1 MFSLCGLVP
10 NFLCPCILW
19 GGPSAIRL
27 DVDVVGA
34 STDAEESIFTPVSAP
49 RVTDKP
55 VLLASLLSIA
65 DNGDVVH
72 NLQIT
77 GSVTED
83 TTSVVLKSLGHGNT
97 ASNRTSLVDFLDHVL
112 LTSYSTEF
120 VDSVH

>member
-1 MFSLCGLVP
+1 MFSLGGLVP
-10 NFLCPCILW
+10 NFLGPCILW

-34 STDAEESIFTPVSAP
+34 SADAEESIFTPVSTP

-83 TTSVVLKSLGHGNT
+83 ATSVVLKSLGHGDT

-112 LTSYSTEF
+112 LTSDSTEL